1 MYSCAISSS
10 LVWAN
15 DGVHAPRSRAAAAA
29 MILNGLEKQFEPRN
43 PVLSCAETETDAGAG
58 QHLMDD
64 DQADALAV
72 GLSGEEGGEEVAG
85 GLLGDRVS
93 VVGHAP
99 PAAAGDDDDTGVRGA
114 VTMKVLFYLLPI
126 LK

>member
-1 MYSCAISSS
+1 M
-10 LVWAN
+10 
-15 DGVHAPRSRAAAAA
+15 
-29 MILNGLEKQFEPRN
+29 EKQFEPRN
-43 PVLSCAETETDAGAG
+43 PVLSGAETETDAGAG

-64 DQADALAV
+64 DQADTLAV
-72 GLSGEEGGEEVAG
+72 GLGGEEGGEEVTG

-99 PAAAGDDDDTGVRGA
+99 PAAAGDDGDTGVRGA